1 MNELFDYLTLK
12 TVNHLLLLSLWNIDL
27 TMFWTCNR
35 IRLIA
40 ENGSVLCYALVC
52 LPGVV
57 NCPTRWSL
65 LFVFGLLCWS
75 SSWRWQPHIGTCR
88 LFWPLLRAGMA
99 VLTQFF
105 CKMYFLYVSRS
116 QKKNLG
122 NFFLVLPPEKA
133 VFFWRGSDFQEFGAI
148 SRNSVSTLFSNAPL
162 YWMFRDQ

>member
-1 MNELFDYLTLK
+1 MTLK

-116 QKKNLG
+116 RKKIWAT
-122 NFFLVLPPEKA
+122 FFC
-133 VFFWRGSDFQEFGAI
+133 VFPLKKVVFCRGSLICQI
-148 SRNSVSTLFSNAPL
+148 SRNSVLAPNSWKWLFAL
-162 YWMFRDQ
+162 MKQRGY